1 MKNDFVVYASAALF
15 LFSALPLLRRQ
26 RKRGSYTGELANRI
40 KKISYINDQIAAC
53 DDLLLEIHITEPQ
66 ALKNIPISWRTV
78 AGIEHKADFYISGSG
93 GDVTRKMTALVKAR
107 RSELVTSLF
116 RELAKLPGTSA
127 REGYENERPERDG
140 RKGRGL
146 NDQL

>member
-1 MKNDFVVYASAALF
+1 LKNDFVVYASAALF

-26 RKRGSYTGELANRI
+26 RKKGSYTGELANRI

-93 GDVTRKMTALVKAR
+93 GEVTRKMTALVKAR
-107 RSELVTSLF
+107 RSELITSLF
-116 RELAKLPGTSA
+116 RELAQLPGTSA
-127 REGYENERPERDG
+127 REGYENDG
-140 RKGRGL
+140 EKSEKSRGEGARK
-146 NDQL
+146 